1 MRVVVDILLLLP
13 AFAWQSALAGHF
25 QVRGVGLDL
34 LAVMLASISL
44 NQGWLYGAIGGLICG
59 VMMDSV
65 FGMTG
70 FYALQYMALGMA
82 VGLAGE
88 KFRMGNWIGPLAALF
103 AAYVLKELVP
113 VTYLFFADAQVRWSY
128 ALFKVLASGAVTA
141 AVFLPVHALVRLLHR
156 WDVISAPV
164 FHFHGRKW

>member
-70 FYALQYMALGMA
+70 FYACNTWRWA
-82 VGLAGE
+82 
-88 KFRMGNWIGPLAALF
+88 WPW
-103 AAYVLKELVP
+103 VLRAKSSAWA
-113 VTYLFFADAQVRWSY
+113 TGSGRWRR
-128 ALFKVLASGAVTA
+128 
-141 AVFLPVHALVRLLHR
+141 FLRPMC
-156 WDVISAPV
+156 
-164 FHFHGRKW
+164 

>member
-1 MRVVVDILLLLP
+1 
-13 AFAWQSALAGHF
+13 
-25 QVRGVGLDL
+25 
-34 LAVMLASISL
+34 
-44 NQGWLYGAIGGLICG
+44 
-59 VMMDSV
+59 
-65 FGMTG
+65 
-70 FYALQYMALGMA
+70 
-82 VGLAGE
+82 
-88 KFRMGNWIGPLAALF
+88 MGNWIGPMAALF

-141 AVFLPVHALVRLLHR
+141 VVFLPVHALVRLLHR

>member
-70 FYALQYMALGMA
+70 FTPCNTWRWVWPWVLRAKSSAWATGSGRWRRFC
-82 VGLAGE
+82 GLCAERIGARDLSLLCRCAGE
-88 KFRMGNWIGPLAALF
+88 M
-103 AAYVLKELVP
+103 ELC
-113 VTYLFFADAQVRWSY
+113 
-128 ALFKVLASGAVTA
+128 AV
-141 AVFLPVHALVRLLHR
+141 
-156 WDVISAPV
+156 
-164 FHFHGRKW
+164 

>member
-70 FYALQYMALGMA
+70 FYALQYMALGML
-82 VGLAGE
+82 VGLF
-88 KFRMGNWIGPLAALF
+88 KW
-103 AAYVLKELVP
+103 LK
-113 VTYLFFADAQVRWSY
+113 ADQGKAEPPQIEQS
-128 ALFKVLASGAVTA
+128 KEN
-141 AVFLPVHALVRLLHR
+141 
-156 WDVISAPV
+156 
-164 FHFHGRKW
+164 

>member
-88 KFRMGNWIGPLAALF
+88 KFRMGNWIGPMAALF
-103 AAYVLKELVP
+103 VLRLV
-113 VTYLFFADAQVRWSY
+113 L
-128 ALFKVLASGAVTA
+128 
-141 AVFLPVHALVRLLHR
+141 
-156 WDVISAPV
+156 SA
-164 FHFHGRKW
+164 GTR